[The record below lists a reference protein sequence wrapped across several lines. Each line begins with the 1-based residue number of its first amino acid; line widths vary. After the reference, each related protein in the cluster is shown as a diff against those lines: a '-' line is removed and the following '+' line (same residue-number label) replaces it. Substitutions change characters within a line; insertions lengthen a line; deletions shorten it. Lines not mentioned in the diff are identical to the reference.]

1 MSVTTPFSSRKV
13 ILFLSVDIVGST
25 EYKNKAQSQNHWL
38 RFFTTFYEEFPI
50 TFLNQIEANS
60 SLFQNLK
67 LPLQKLW
74 KSLGDELIFE
84 CEIKKHQ
91 EVQYLVKAFS
101 QAVFNY
107 SYNIKDK
114 NLSLKGCAWIAGFP
128 VINAM
133 ITSDSNGNETK
144 DYIGPQIDIGFRISK
159 FATELKFVISVE
171 VLILLARTTNTHFKF
186 YLEEPRPLK
195 GVLSN
200 KPYPIIWIKNEKSKE
215 MLLNQLL
222 NKHGNPTRSEELNAY
237 CLSFLY
243 ESGKPFMPPFLEN
256 DPSNQIGMRKNSI
269 R

>member
-101 QAVFNY
+101 KRF
-107 SYNIKDK
+107 SI
-114 NLSLKGCAWIAGFP
+114 I
-128 VINAM
+128 
-133 ITSDSNGNETK
+133 
-144 DYIGPQIDIGFRISK
+144 
-159 FATELKFVISVE
+159 
-171 VLILLARTTNTHFKF
+171 LI
-186 YLEEPRPLK
+186 
-195 GVLSN
+195 
-200 KPYPIIWIKNEKSKE
+200 I
-215 MLLNQLL
+215 
-222 NKHGNPTRSEELNAY
+222 
-237 CLSFLY
+237 
-243 ESGKPFMPPFLEN
+243 
-256 DPSNQIGMRKNSI
+256 
-269 R
+269 